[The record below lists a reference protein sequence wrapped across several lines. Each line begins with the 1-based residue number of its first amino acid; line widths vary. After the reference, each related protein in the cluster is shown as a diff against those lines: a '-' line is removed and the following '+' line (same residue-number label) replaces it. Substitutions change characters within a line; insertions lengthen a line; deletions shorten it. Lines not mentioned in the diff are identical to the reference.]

1 MNFFLTHH
9 FRPSLWPSLG
19 ALILLSATVALGHWQ
34 WRRAEYKQNLQQDY
48 LAARALS
55 PIVLPY
61 YAEATDRLRYRSA
74 IARGEYVS
82 ERQILLDNA
91 IFKGRAGYFVITP
104 LRFSDETA
112 GYVLVN
118 RGWVAQGR
126 TREQLPLVTP
136 VSGVVEVGGRLN
148 NPSAARVTVAE
159 PEARVWPHL
168 DLAAFTAQTGW
179 KIFPLILE
187 LHSEQG
193 DKPLLQR
200 EWLEPQWG
208 VEKHLS
214 YMVQW
219 YSLAGLT
226 VILFLLLNWRKR
238 DAS

>member
-1 MNFFLTHH
+1 MNFFHTHR

-19 ALILLSATVALGHWQ
+19 ALILLSATIALGHWQ

-48 LAARALS
+48 LAARALP

-61 YAEATDRLRYRSA
+61 YTEVDRLRYRNA
-74 IARGEYVS
+74 TARGEYVS

-91 IFKGRAGYFVITP
+91 IFKGRAGYLVITP
-104 LRFSDETA
+104 LRFSDATA
-112 GYVLVN
+112 GYILVN

-126 TREQLPLVTP
+126 TREQLPVVTP
-136 VSGVVEVGGRLN
+136 ASGVVEIRGHLN
-148 NPSAARVTVAE
+148 IPSSARAADAK
-159 PEARVWPHL
+159 PEAEVWPHL

-187 LHSEQG
+187 LDSEQD
-193 DKPLLQR
+193 DKPQLQR